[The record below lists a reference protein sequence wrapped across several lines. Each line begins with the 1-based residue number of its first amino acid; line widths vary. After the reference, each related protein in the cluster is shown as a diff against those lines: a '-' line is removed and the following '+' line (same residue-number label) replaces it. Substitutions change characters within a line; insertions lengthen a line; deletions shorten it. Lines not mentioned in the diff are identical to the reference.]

1 MNPGQIGDITFTAG
15 SLTFSKARIVSCNIK
30 ESLEYPFGAI
40 GNVIVVDPDNSIEK
54 FKGFGDEPC
63 SCKWTDHNGKTYNF
77 NFVVNYVNNISS
89 VKDSKIDNTTSIK
102 HDTYDFELGGVYT
115 KNSHNSFTFGYKD
128 KPPTY
133 ALDILY
139 KRLGAGM
146 EVRVTPDPT
155 SQNINTK
162 NFSEAHQLLLAKCA
176 KKNEKSP
183 FRSYVDRDSGK
194 IIFTT
199 FSRMFR
205 NFSGVTYQKN
215 VNSSGDPNDSY
226 IIDIPEA
233 STQMSPLN
241 KRQRKSVSTST
252 YNPYNGNLTFGENV
266 EGILK
271 NAFYNLRDALNNKQ
285 SQDSMLEKQPN
296 NSDYTNGNFNAF
308 RIKCFSK
315 GVDIGKT
322 TNVDVPANES
332 STGNPNFGR
341 NCLVYAIV
349 HQLEP
354 NIDISYTQEIHGIRK
369 EETA

>member
-1 MNPGQIGDITFTAG
+1 
-15 SLTFSKARIVSCNIK
+15 
-30 ESLEYPFGAI
+30 
-40 GNVIVVDPDNSIEK
+40 
-54 FKGFGDEPC
+54 
-63 SCKWTDHNGKTYNF
+63 
-77 NFVVNYVNNISS
+77 
-89 VKDSKIDNTTSIK
+89 
-102 HDTYDFELGGVYT
+102 
-115 KNSHNSFTFGYKD
+115 
-128 KPPTY
+128 
-133 ALDILY
+133 
-139 KRLGAGM
+139 
-146 EVRVTPDPT
+146 
-155 SQNINTK
+155 
-162 NFSEAHQLLLAKCA
+162 
-176 KKNEKSP
+176 
-183 FRSYVDRDSGK
+183 
-194 IIFTT
+194 
-199 FSRMFR
+199 MFR

-241 KRQRKSVSTST
+241 KRQRKSISIST
-252 YNPYNGNLTFGENV
+252 YNEYNGNLTFGENV

-271 NAFYNLRDALNNKQ
+271 NAFFNLRDPLNNKQ

-332 STGNPNFGR
+332 STGNPNFGK

-369 EETA
+369 EETV